1 MIESGF
7 LIVYSSTGFGLIIDF
22 GSQALED
29 IFIISNEEEA
39 LARLRIRSIPLQG
52 EDCSLIEEGER
63 VLATHK
69 SQFKTLSFDAM
80 VAKVLSLSL
89 NIKLEGILIGL
100 RNLIYCHKMI
110 LLMCGAAKRWI
121 LVVLDF

>member
-7 LIVYSSTGFGLIIDF
+7 LIVYSSTGFDLIIDF
-22 GSQALED
+22 GRQDLQD
-29 IFIISNEEEA
+29 IISNEEEA

-52 EDCSLIEEGER
+52 EDCLLIEEGER

-80 VAKVLSLSL
+80 VEKVWSLSL
-89 NIKLEGILIGL
+89 IFFNWKV
-100 RNLIYCHKMI
+100 Y
-110 LLMCGAAKRWI
+110 
-121 LVVLDF
+121 